1 MQYLSI
7 FLALLIWISF
17 ILYNV
22 IIIKIKN
29 NISLLE
35 TKIVNL
41 FNKRT
46 YLVPSLYDI
55 TKEYLTKHNEVFY
68 EIMKL
73 RKQNFANYESDEF
86 LEIIKTE
93 IQIHNELNFIFK
105 ITNKSPKIQKNEK
118 FLLIR
123 DLFLDYSYLI
133 WEEITNYK
141 KLISIFN
148 LLLNFKNFTI
158 IWLFIKIDKK
168 ISI

>member
-17 ILYNV
+17 ILYNI

>member
-118 FLLIR
+118 FLLVR

>member
-22 IIIKIKN
+22 ILIKIKN

>member
-133 WEEITNYK
+133 WEEITTYK

>member
-17 ILYNV
+17 ILYNI

-118 FLLIR
+118 FLLVR